1 MEKFRTA
8 FIIFIVISI
17 VAVIKIG
24 LTFLRVLMEVLIGS
38 WEKVVF
44 LSVNPFV
51 PNASFLYALKTLETL
66 TVFSCFRGV
75 EKGCIGSEWVYASL

>member
-8 FIIFIVISI
+8 LIISIVISI

-38 WEKVVF
+38 
-44 LSVNPFV
+44 
-51 PNASFLYALKTLETL
+51 
-66 TVFSCFRGV
+66 
-75 EKGCIGSEWVYASL
+75 